1 MNESDINLILRRA
14 KRANSTVLDLSN
26 KSLNSLPSDL
36 FEYNIIT
43 KLNLSN
49 NKLSE
54 LDPEFKNFKNLKEL
68 DLTNNQIT
76 SLPREILSLDLSNL
90 KLQGNPI
97 CKTFPAFKELNNN
110 VKQEIEKY
118 FNKTDKPIE
127 ILLPKGKNEKKSTDN
142 PMKEASEDNISF
154 LSSKNIYV
162 NSDFVLDKDR
172 INDNAYI
179 NEVVNQFKN
188 KLKSFESKSDKI
200 QNSSNVNDL
209 ISTKRNWMELG
220 TKNDTDVKSSIS
232 FKSFDLEKKLEDT
245 ESALQKEILNNKRLK
260 NELEKLSSQVR
271 NNDTASL
278 SSNDITKCMN
288 PLN

>member
-14 KRANSTVLDLSN
+14 KRANSTILDLSN
-26 KSLNSLPSDL
+26 KALNSIPSDL

-54 LDPEFKNFKNLKEL
+54 LDPSIKNLKNLKEL
-68 DLTNNQIT
+68 DLSNNQIT
-76 SLPREILSLDLSNL
+76 TLPREILSIDLSHL

-97 CKTFPAFKELNNN
+97 CKNFSAFKELNNN

-127 ILLPKGKNEKKSTDN
+127 ILLPKGKNEKKISDN
-142 PMKEASEDNISF
+142 PLKDVSDDNISF
-154 LSSKNIYV
+154 LNSKNIYI
-162 NSDFVLDKDR
+162 NSDFVLDRDR
-172 INDNAYI
+172 MNDNSYI
-179 NEVVNQFKN
+179 SEVVNQFKL
-188 KLKSFESKSDKI
+188 KLKTYEGRSDKT

-245 ESALQKEILNNKRLK
+245 ENALQKEILNNKRMK
-260 NELEKLSSQVR
+260 NELEKLSQQVR
-271 NNDTASL
+271 NNDISSF
-278 SSNDITKCMN
+278 SSNDITKCN
-288 PLN
+288 S